1 MVEALKDLVGTV
13 RDTGG
18 GAARFA
24 ANQFGDVKS
33 NPADPSG
40 YGDVAS
46 QIGGYS
52 TLALAGD
59 QLTKLRARA
68 DISNARIRGISDQI
82 PAALHTRVNAVPGTP
97 GTPGTS
103 GTSAVKGTPAVEL
116 TLLQAQQN
124 QLREMFD
131 KHLTDMNPASK
142 AVVEAGF
149 SPGATDLQRLE
160 FDKLMT
166 GGDKAAAGMVDN
178 FLNEVGRQEGR
189 YMQPKDGPRWAG
201 IATPGERLSL
211 TSSALQRGKVPL
223 LNRFI
228 GMNPVTRKGVI
239 PESPKVRIG
248 MPKTTGGWTGLATL
262 GTILGTTG
270 WWTNK
275 EHDDRIGAGN
285 TQDILTGELNSR
297 AGNK

>member
-1 MVEALKDLVGTV
+1 
-13 RDTGG
+13 
-18 GAARFA
+18 
-24 ANQFGDVKS
+24 
-33 NPADPSG
+33 
-40 YGDVAS
+40 
-46 QIGGYS
+46 
-52 TLALAGD
+52 
-59 QLTKLRARA
+59 
-68 DISNARIRGISDQI
+68 
-82 PAALHTRVNAVPGTP
+82 
-97 GTPGTS
+97 
-103 GTSAVKGTPAVEL
+103 
-116 TLLQAQQN
+116 
-124 QLREMFD
+124 
-131 KHLTDMNPASK
+131 
-142 AVVEAGF
+142 
-149 SPGATDLQRLE
+149 
-160 FDKLMT
+160 
-166 GGDKAAAGMVDN
+166 
-178 FLNEVGRQEGR
+178 
-189 YMQPKDGPRWAG
+189 MQPKDGPRWAG